1 MNVSVTITTTL
12 TTHLATMAC
21 TLPCL
26 KQFLGIFESGV
37 YTPGT
42 VTGTGTGAGSGA
54 YTVGSGSGS
63 GSRKGGTLRS
73 DRSDSI
79 ALVPLARGGCAG
91 APGPAI
97 PNNGPANATTR
108 HRATS
113 VSGESSSSADND
125 NSSEIE
131 ASLRPDRSF
140 GEFSAAS
147 VSTTADARS
156 FTSDRSGA
164 AMIIKETR
172 EWEVRRG

>member
-42 VTGTGTGAGSGA
+42 VTGTGTGAGSAG
-54 YTVGSGSGS
+54 YTVGSGSGSGS

-79 ALVPLARGGCAG
+79 ALVSLARRGCAG

-108 HRATS
+108 HRAT
-113 VSGESSSSADND
+113 SSSSADND